1 MRAGKGPGTSR
12 DGDRMSFWNEAF
24 YFEKRGDRYVYRPTV
39 FSEGFDISESEKN
52 QLFRELKRLQWR
64 FLLEGG
70 ALIALTALVFMT
82 GVIETQMPIPW
93 FMISSVL
100 AVTVLALTALYR
112 RDRLVF
118 RILGHR
124 APEVPRLPLGQAL
137 TKPRP
142 LVGKRY
148 AIPVLQSVGILF
160 GLAIVAVDVLVVYLT
175 VTAYRSRQSAEG
187 PEEIAAAEEFVSLTT
202 NNWEF
207 WAAVAVFNAV
217 LFACI
222 VWLIPQVRRL
232 RATPDSN

>member
-1 MRAGKGPGTSR
+1 MRAEKGPGTSR

-24 YFEKRGDRYVYRPTV
+24 YFQKRGDRYVYRPTV
-39 FSEGFDISESEKN
+39 FSEGFDISEPEKN

-93 FMISSVL
+93 FMISSIF

-124 APEVPRLPLGQAL
+124 AREVPRLPLRQAL
-137 TKPRP
+137 AQPRP

-160 GLAIVAVDVLVVYLT
+160 GLAIVTVDVLVVYLT
-175 VTAYRSRQSAEG
+175 VSAYRSRQSAEG